1 MAIVGTI
8 APHDFAPEVA
18 REAALSPARRTRLEA
33 LDAAGH
39 QLASIAEPNRKR
51 ARLGRKL
58 NLFREI
64 HRDEH
69 EKDDAVPAAVPPT
82 AAEVAAEI
90 VGSAETE
97 EGPANDL
104 FKGIVNEIDRR
115 MENRMRKVAHNERA
129 RRFNSRASGTS
140 PFRALFIEGSSD
152 ADVSPPHFPLNRIKL
167 FEISSDHLKSLEDA
181 FKLTGIPQTAAQLL
195 KRQERFLNFI
205 TE

>member
-1 MAIVGTI
+1 MKRMTRSLQQSRQLQQKSL
-8 APHDFAPEVA
+8 PKSSTL
-18 REAALSPARRTRLEA
+18 RKQRR
-33 LDAAGH
+33 
-39 QLASIAEPNRKR
+39 
-51 ARLGRKL
+51 
-58 NLFREI
+58 
-64 HRDEH
+64 
-69 EKDDAVPAAVPPT
+69 
-82 AAEVAAEI
+82 
-90 VGSAETE
+90 
-97 EGPANDL
+97 DL